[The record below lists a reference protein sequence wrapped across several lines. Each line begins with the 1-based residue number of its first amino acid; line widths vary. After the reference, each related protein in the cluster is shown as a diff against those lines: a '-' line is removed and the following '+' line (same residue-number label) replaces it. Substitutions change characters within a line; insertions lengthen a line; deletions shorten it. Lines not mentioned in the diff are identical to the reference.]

1 MDADRFD
8 ALARSFLIDASRR
21 TVLGL
26 SLGGLL
32 GALEFGGAAA
42 RKHKK
47 HKKHKKPTCRDGK
60 QNGGETDVDCG
71 GKCSRCATGK
81 RCISR
86 DDCASALCRGGTCQA
101 PIMDAEC
108 GGDFRGDC
116 YVGDPATG
124 GTSVCTTAEHTGPIV
139 TSCAAC
145 PSGTLCFDN
154 NPGDFWCFKLC
165 DAP

>member
-1 MDADRFD
+1 MDPQRFD
-8 ALARSFLIDASRR
+8 RLIRSLTASRSR
-21 TVLGL
+21 RGTIA
-26 SLGGLL
+26 SLVGGTLGLL
-32 GALEFGGAAA
+32 GLAETTA
-42 RKHKK
+42 RKKK
-47 HKKHKKPTCRDGK
+47 HKKHKKPSCHDGK
-60 QNGGETDVDCG
+60 TNGGETDSDCG
-71 GKCSRCATGK
+71 GKCPRCATGK
-81 RCISR
+81 RCASR
-86 DDCASALCRGGTCQA
+86 DDCASALCRNGRCQV
-101 PIMDAEC
+101 PIVDDEC